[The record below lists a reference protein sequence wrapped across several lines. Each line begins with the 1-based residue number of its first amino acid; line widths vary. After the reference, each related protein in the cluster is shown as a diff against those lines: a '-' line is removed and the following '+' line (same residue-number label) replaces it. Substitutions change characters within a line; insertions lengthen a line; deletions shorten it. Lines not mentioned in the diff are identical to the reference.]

1 MSFVH
6 NGFNVYQYAL
16 NACQIA
22 VEFTKLKLK
31 LMIYKI
37 NLR

>member
-1 MSFVH
+1 MS
-6 NGFNVYQYAL
+6 NL
-16 NACQIA
+16 A

-37 NLR
+37 NLCSVTLKII